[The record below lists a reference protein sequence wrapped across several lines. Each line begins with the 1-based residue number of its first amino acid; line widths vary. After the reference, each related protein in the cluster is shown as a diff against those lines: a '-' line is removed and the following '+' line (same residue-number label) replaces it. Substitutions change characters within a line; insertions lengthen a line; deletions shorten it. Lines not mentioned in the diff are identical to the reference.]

1 MRYKYGDCIIH
12 FSFRLCRGSNGV
24 GFCIIKFQAR
34 TDKRGN
40 GMDYNIRDGESI
52 LEYEYRIC
60 SQKEQIGTWEDVAKI
75 INDTLN
81 QKYTESKYRKQYQE
95 MERARNTISD
105 DDIKEQIREL
115 EKAKVKMRDER
126 NEVSR
131 LYREQARRESLQ
143 ELFERCLTSYT
154 PTGFS
159 SFRLE
164 NKDYPESSLII
175 PISDLHYG
183 INIDNSMNKYNEE
196 IAGQRLSAYLNKII
210 NIASIHNS
218 RYAHIILLG
227 DEVSGII
234 HTNLR
239 LENNENVVKQVMGAS
254 ELVSQFISAIAS
266 KFQEVYVYSVSGNHS
281 RVFQD
286 AKLNAKGENLDTL
299 IPFYAKARLSK
310 FDNVMFVDNVI
321 DESIVSF
328 VCRKQIVYA
337 VHGDKDNISSVVH
350 NLTLMSGCK
359 PNIIYMGHLHTNSL
373 RSIYD
378 TKVIQS
384 GCICG
389 NDAYCMDKR
398 LRGRPE
404 QAVSVITDSGLD
416 CIYDI
421 KLN

>member
-1 MRYKYGDCIIH
+1 
-12 FSFRLCRGSNGV
+12 
-24 GFCIIKFQAR
+24 
-34 TDKRGN
+34 
-40 GMDYNIRDGESI
+40 
-52 LEYEYRIC
+52 
-60 SQKEQIGTWEDVAKI
+60 
-75 INDTLN
+75 
-81 QKYTESKYRKQYQE
+81 
-95 MERARNTISD
+95 
-105 DDIKEQIREL
+105 
-115 EKAKVKMRDER
+115 
-126 NEVSR
+126 
-131 LYREQARRESLQ
+131 
-143 ELFERCLTSYT
+143 
-154 PTGFS
+154 
-159 SFRLE
+159 
-164 NKDYPESSLII
+164 
-175 PISDLHYG
+175 
-183 INIDNSMNKYNEE
+183 
-196 IAGQRLSAYLNKII
+196 
-210 NIASIHNS
+210 
-218 RYAHIILLG
+218 
-227 DEVSGII
+227 
-234 HTNLR
+234 
-239 LENNENVVKQVMGAS
+239 MGAS
-254 ELVSQFISAIAS
+254 ELISQFISAIAS

-310 FDNVMFVDNVI
+310 FENVMFVDNVI

-328 VCRKQIVYA
+328 ICRKQIVYA